1 MICIYNK
8 IKDNV
13 LSYILNIYM
22 STKLYKDYIYLIYRF
37 EQQIKENKINKD
49 NKDLFFNLRL
59 YKCIPL
65 YMKEYLY
72 NKYNNDTVNKISL

>member
-8 IKDNV
+8 LKDIV

-37 EQQIKENKINKD
+37 ERQIKENKINKD
-49 NKDLFFNLRL
+49 NKDLLFNLRL

-72 NKYNNDTVNKISL
+72 NKYNNDTIN